1 MLSGQT
7 AVERVRLAG
16 VFAIIPTPSKK

>member
-1 MLSGQT
+1 LSGQT